1 MRSNV
6 RHRVSYYELLTIPTT
21 ASATTLAL
29 HVISISYAL
38 RQLSIL
44 SVVPQK
50 GFGSDERTEG
60 SAALGLGAWVSGELE
75 VTG

>member
-1 MRSNV
+1 MFATG
-6 RHRVSYYELLTIPTT
+6 YYELLTIPTN

-29 HVISISYAL
+29 HVIFISCAL
-38 RQLSIL
+38 DHPSIL
-44 SVVPQK
+44 TVVPQEDPEP
-50 GFGSDERTEG
+50 DERTEG